1 MTHSVTNSVT
11 HTISED
17 VDGNVEIDALFAAI
31 NPHSQLA
38 VAAELASDVE
48 AEIEDK
54 VRKRILSETAEAAVV
69 RVESFEKGAEKKPR
83 KHRNVKERLF
93 GDTRKKPNI
102 PAAADRCIRRRK
114 FLPWRV
120 EQNLTTKQYVTSVQT
135 KQRTTSTDPKEI
147 QRSVQRFVSSSED
160 EANELGL
167 AMATPRMQR
176 LYDDPN
182 CFLCQSTF
190 AVFRRPSHCRNCGV
204 CICSP
209 CSINWPSQ
217 MVPSTYNVKNE
228 SVVTVCLAC
237 DWLARQFQKAL
248 LEGDYSKAIHLYR
261 TGNVNLRTPYC
272 LDKRKYAEEFHP
284 IHMAILG
291 KNLDLVRW
299 LASERHCPLRSP
311 NGRKALL
318 TSKGRSPLRLAL
330 KNLDILRYLVA
341 EMDQSMLEEDL
352 NYRSIVKHLTF
363 LLKSTAS
370 PEWVEPRKSD
380 PVDMVID
387 CRSSD
392 SISTQASF

>member
-1 MTHSVTNSVT
+1 MCTLQ
-11 HTISED
+11 
-17 VDGNVEIDALFAAI
+17 G
-31 NPHSQLA
+31 
-38 VAAELASDVE
+38 
-48 AEIEDK
+48 
-54 VRKRILSETAEAAVV
+54 
-69 RVESFEKGAEKKPR
+69 
-83 KHRNVKERLF
+83 
-93 GDTRKKPNI
+93 
-102 PAAADRCIRRRK
+102 
-114 FLPWRV
+114 
-120 EQNLTTKQYVTSVQT
+120 
-135 KQRTTSTDPKEI
+135 
-147 QRSVQRFVSSSED
+147 
-160 EANELGL
+160 GL
-167 AMATPRMQR
+167 R
-176 LYDDPN
+176 
-182 CFLCQSTF
+182 
-190 AVFRRPSHCRNCGV
+190 
-204 CICSP
+204 
-209 CSINWPSQ
+209 
-217 MVPSTYNVKNE
+217 
-228 SVVTVCLAC
+228 
-237 DWLARQFQKAL
+237 
-248 LEGDYSKAIHLYR
+248 
-261 TGNVNLRTPYC
+261 
-272 LDKRKYAEEFHP
+272 HP